1 MRRAE
6 PLRRIDPDEVQFLF
20 QRGEEFVAA
29 GDFAAARIVF
39 ERAAEAGHARAAF
52 VLAATYDPL
61 VLQRF
66 GIKSL
71 TADLA
76 KARAWYE
83 KAGSLG
89 SAEAPRRIA
98 LLANL
103 EN

>member
-52 VLAATYDPL
+52 ALAATYDPL
-61 VLQRF
+61 VLRRF

-89 SAEAPRRIA
+89 SAEASRRIE